1 MAMPLRTEFSED
13 LVSGQGG
20 CDATQIHQT
29 PKRGVAVATASRA
42 QDAPAANQSPTDDR
56 FGHVEAKGVEYLP
69 ESERDSRPVNML
81 AVFFGGNLAFSV
93 IVFGWLPITFGL
105 SWISA
110 VTASAVGITLGTLL
124 IAPMALMGPRTGTNN
139 TVSSGAHFGVTG
151 RLIGSAL
158 TLLFALAYAAIAVW
172 TSGDALIAASHRLFG
187 TPVNNGMLALGY
199 GIIATEIV
207 AVALFGH
214 GTVVTLQKF
223 VLPVVGVLLLLGVVA
238 FGAKIDPSAAGGGD
252 YLLGGFWQTW
262 GLAVV
267 MAVGGPLS
275 YAPTLGD
282 YSRRISRTKYS
293 DRSVLT
299 ATMAGIFFGLFVT
312 SAFGAFTASTFTTLS
327 DSYVADLV
335 AESPG
340 WYVLPIVLIALAG
353 GLGQGVLNIYASG
366 LDLEALIPKLKRVQT
381 TLITSALAVA
391 LLYIGVF
398 LVNAVDSITAMTLL
412 LNGFAAPWVA
422 INVAGFLVARRGI
435 YHPADLQVFNQGRRG
450 GRYWFSGGWNL
461 RAVIPWAAGSLFGI
475 LAVDTSL
482 YTGPLANLA
491 HGIDVSLIGS
501 AAIAT
506 IGYLIALRVWPERV
520 PRQAKPT
527 DIAIVDADLR

>member
-1 MAMPLRTEFSED
+1 MTQQTRTGDEPLDSVTSDPAPTE
-13 LVSGQGG
+13 
-20 CDATQIHQT
+20 
-29 PKRGVAVATASRA
+29 
-42 QDAPAANQSPTDDR
+42 DR
-56 FGHVEAKGVEYLP
+56 FGHVEEKGVEYLP
-69 ESERDSRPVNML
+69 ESERDSRPRNMF

-105 SWISA
+105 SWIGA

-151 RLIGSAL
+151 RLVGSAL

-172 TSGDALIAASHRLFG
+172 TSGDALVAASHRLFG
-187 TPVNNGMLALGY
+187 TPVNNGVLAIGY
-199 GIIATEIV
+199 GIIAAEIV

-214 GTVVTLQKF
+214 GTVVALQKF

-238 FGAKIDPSAAGGGD
+238 FGGKFDPGAAGGGE

-267 MAVGGPLS
+267 IAFGGPLS

-293 DRSVLT
+293 DRSVVI
-299 ATMAGIFFGLFVT
+299 ATMAGIFFGLFLT
-312 SAFGAFTASTFTTLS
+312 AAFGSFTASTFTTLS
-327 DSYVADLV
+327 ESYVADLV
-335 AESPG
+335 AESPA

-353 GLGQGVLNIYASG
+353 GLGQGVLNVYASG

-381 TLITSALAVA
+381 TLITSALAIA

-398 LVNAVDSITAMTLL
+398 LVDAVDSITAMTLV
-412 LNGFAAPWVA
+412 LNGIAAPWVA
-422 INVAGFLVARRGI
+422 INVAGFLVARRGE
-435 YHPADLQVFNQGRRG
+435 YDPADLQVFNQGRRG
-450 GRYWFSGGWNL
+450 GRYWFTGGWNL
-461 RAVIPWAAGSLFGI
+461 RAIIPWLAGSLFGI

-482 YTGPLANLA
+482 YSGPLANLGN
-491 HGIDVSLIGS
+491 GIDTSLVGS
-501 AAIAT
+501 AAIAG
-506 IGYLIALRVWPERV
+506 IGYLIALRLWPEHV
-520 PRQAKPT
+520 A
-527 DIAIVDADLR
+527 DVDNACPDGHDCRES